1 MATAAPC
8 SQSTAA
14 DSDAAVECTEAACL
28 ESGVHAVPIE
38 YASYVSVGP
47 VRQTRVIK
55 CCVVV
60 RCSWHRA
67 RQWPDIY
74 IYIYIHNACYI
85 LFLCLQGVD
94 VMNMYEE
101 HAMSAIYMDAEM
113 SHHGDP
119 GSGDNTESYH
129 PGLVIEQLNK
139 VLFLRQ
145 SYNPRVVG
153 MQMSRCKYVKA
164 VIASS
169 ALAPTP
175 GKLLHLLLP
184 FQQSQMLGTNIMQ
197 IVTCIGLNQ
206 CTTCPLYIQLERPD
220 EIAFFVY

>member
-1 MATAAPC
+1 
-8 SQSTAA
+8 
-14 DSDAAVECTEAACL
+14 
-28 ESGVHAVPIE
+28 
-38 YASYVSVGP
+38 
-47 VRQTRVIK
+47 
-55 CCVVV
+55 
-60 RCSWHRA
+60 
-67 RQWPDIY
+67 
-74 IYIYIHNACYI
+74 
-85 LFLCLQGVD
+85 
-94 VMNMYEE
+94 MYEE

-139 VLFLRQ
+139 VLFLCQ

-206 CTTCPLYIQLERPD
+206 CTTCPLYIQLGWCYIWNDLTKLHSLSTDDWESSRMQLVLLAD
-220 EIAFFVY
+220 VDLLDCHV